1 MNSAHS
7 AVTDS
12 TVNGVRICEHRKM
25 DTTSASTTSMDSSLR
40 LRTLKKSYNLWKREG
55 ALSQ

>member
-7 AVTDS
+7 AVADS

-25 DTTSASTTSMDSSLR
+25 DTTSASTTSMDSSLC
-40 LRTLKKSYNLWKREG
+40 LRTVKKLQSLEKRRR
-55 ALSQ
+55 S